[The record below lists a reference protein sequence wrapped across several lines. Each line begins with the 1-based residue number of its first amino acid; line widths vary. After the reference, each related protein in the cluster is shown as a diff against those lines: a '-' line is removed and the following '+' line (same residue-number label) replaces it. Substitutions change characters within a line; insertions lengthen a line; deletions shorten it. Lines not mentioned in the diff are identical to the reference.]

1 MGKSQD
7 VGDGEPHYLEIVKDL
22 NTSVHFKSI
31 DTVHVHVVNCITSRS
46 GKIICQ
52 TKSHLVKSINS
63 KDYSEELEVQ
73 YGNFKRKNWI

>member
-7 VGDGEPHYLEIVKDL
+7 VGDGEPHFLEIVKDL

-31 DTVHVHVVNCITSRS
+31 DTVPVVNCTTSRS

-63 KDYSEELEVQ
+63 KDYSEELEVVWS
-73 YGNFKRKNWI
+73 F